1 MRMLLPLAVA
11 ILPALTGCA
20 TTNASVPHVDRSAA
34 IELVRTDLETL
45 LETPDDVHWKRT
57 YRHFDRHLEPHLS
70 ASDRLRLEV
79 RFGSLRQHLKLGEKG
94 RPALE
99 RSVHELLA
107 TLQPQD

>member
-1 MRMLLPLAVA
+1 MRLLLPFAVLLAPV
-11 ILPALTGCA
+11 LTGCA

-34 IELVRTDLETL
+34 IELVRSDLETL
-45 LETPDDVHWKRT
+45 LDAPDEVHWKRT

-79 RFGSLRQHLKLGEKG
+79 RFGNLRQHLKLGDKG

-99 RSVHELLA
+99 RGVRELLGM
-107 TLQPQD
+107 LQPQD